1 MTNLTIAKS
10 TIPVLMG
17 PTGAGK
23 TAAAVQLATAH
34 PGRFEIVNCDSRQ
47 LYSGLEITT
56 AAPSVQE
63 MLAVPHHLVSVLQPD
78 QETTAYDY
86 RQRARLAFD
95 EILSRDRIPLMVVG
109 TGFYFKVLR
118 TNLPETGANQAIREQ
133 ITALPVAQRLE
144 SLRRLRPDLLT
155 ELGGKIHENDAY
167 RINRALEMA
176 LGGGSQAEVEP
187 LPFQLRAFYLDMPV
201 ETLVQRLLTRSRS
214 MIDGMIA
221 EIRTVHS
228 SFGDCPGLR
237 ALGVDLVQEFL
248 AGRLSREELIEKV
261 WISHRQYAK
270 RQRTWFR
277 REVIEQRGSA
287 VDFVA
292 WARLF
297 VDP

>member
-1 MTNLTIAKS
+1 MTDLTIS
-10 TIPVLMG
+10 NSNIPVLMG

-23 TAAAVQLATAH
+23 TAAAVQLAVANRD
-34 PGRFEIVNCDSRQ
+34 RFEIVNCDSRQ

-56 AAPSVQE
+56 AAPTAQE
-63 MLAVPHHLVSVLQPD
+63 MAAVPHHLVSVLQPD

-86 RQRARLAFD
+86 RERARRAFE
-95 EILSRDRIPLMVVG
+95 EILSRGRIPLMVVG

-118 TNLPETGANQAIREQ
+118 TNLPETGSNQAIREQ
-133 ITALPVAQRLE
+133 VRAIPAALRLE
-144 SLRRLRPDLLT
+144 NLRRLRPDLLS
-155 ELGGKIHENDAY
+155 EQGGKIHENDAY
-167 RINRALEMA
+167 RIDRALEIA
-176 LGGGSQAEVEP
+176 LGGGSQSEVEP
-187 LPFQLRAFYLDMPV
+187 LPFQFRAFYLDMPV
-201 ETLVQRLLTRSRS
+201 ETLVQRLHARSRG
-214 MIDGMIA
+214 MIDGMVA
-221 EIRTVHS
+221 EIRAVHS

-248 AGRLSREELIEKV
+248 AGRLSRDELIEKV

-287 VDFVA
+287 VDFVT